1 MPTKEEVFEA
11 LKYHVE
17 VDEFGTRKYFNQRG
31 VYHREDGPAIVYA
44 DNTKVWY
51 QNGVLHRE
59 DGPAIVR
66 SNGATAWYRN
76 GVLHREDG
84 PAVMR
89 AGGSKE
95 WYQNGL
101 RHRVDGPAVE
111 LPTDKMYFLYG
122 KLMSEADHLKAVTNK
137 QIKK

>member
-1 MPTKEEVFEA
+1 MTTKEEVYDA
-11 LKYHVE
+11 LKYRIV
-17 VDEFGTRKYFNQRG
+17 VGNGGTRRYYNNLGQL
-31 VYHREDGPAIVYA
+31 HREDGPAIVYA

-59 DGPAIVR
+59 DGPAIER

-84 PAVMR
+84 PAVEWYD
-89 AGGSKE
+89 GHKE
-95 WYQNGL
+95 WFQNGVC
-101 RHRVDGPAVE
+101 HRADGPAVE